1 MIMTKKRII
10 DLWKKGC
17 TVQHIAKWGENADN
31 PNATRK
37 LGNFKEDL
45 PIVEQTIWDYQKE
58 NKMI

>member
-1 MIMTKKRII
+1 MSMSESRVIA
-10 DLWKKGC
+10 LWRSGC

-45 PIVEQTIWDYQKE
+45 PLIEQIIWDYQKRE
-58 NKMI
+58 KMI